1 MENKIFIL
9 GIGAQKSGTSWLYH
23 YLKKHPNVNLG
34 FMKEYHVFDA
44 LYLNHRKVRENILQ
58 SRINR
63 VVNDSRKPTIKDVL
77 LLKFLGD
84 PHVYFQYFK
93 SLVDKKAETSVTGD
107 ITPSYAALNAEAFSE
122 IRQQI
127 LQYGF
132 KAKVIFLM
140 RDPVERCIS
149 LSRMILKYAG
159 AEMSTQTESTH
170 LRQHFASPEYA
181 VRTRYDVTIKN
192 VEAVFNPDEIYYAFY
207 EELFKESTIK
217 NLCNY
222 LEIPYIE
229 PDFSHQPNKSRT
241 TNEIPEALKCEIA
254 NFYRPVYEHISA
266 KFGEDKIKNIWPSSQ
281 LLMTESH

>member
-9 GIGAQKSGTSWLYH
+9 GIGAQKSGTSWLYQ

-44 LYLNHRKVRENILQ
+44 IYLNHRKIRENILQ

-63 VVNDSRKPTIKDVL
+63 VVNDPKKPTIKDIM
-77 LLKFLGD
+77 LLKFIGNTD
-84 PHVYFQYFK
+84 VYFQYFRN
-93 SLVDKKAETSVTGD
+93 LVDKKAETSVTGD
-107 ITPSYAALNAEAFSE
+107 ITPSYAALGIEALAD
-122 IRQQI
+122 IRAQI
-127 LQYGF
+127 LQHRF

-159 AEMSTQTESTH
+159 AEMSAEAESTH
-170 LRQHFASPEYA
+170 LKQHFASLEYA

-192 VEAVFNPDEIYYAFY
+192 VEAVFNSDEIYYAFY

-241 TNEIPEALKCEIA
+241 TNEIPQALRCEIA

-266 KFGEDKIKNIWPSSQ
+266 KFGKEKIKNIWPSSR
-281 LLMTESH
+281 LLMTK